1 MMDAALSLLSGQSVA
16 AHSVSSPA
24 KAGDPGLR
32 DGEGYGKGAVY
43 WIPRLR
49 GGGVTAVA
57 EVTPTGPSGNKNLLN
72 FLAYTVNCFS
82 YGPET

>member
-32 DGEGYGKGAVY
+32 DGEGYGKGAAY

-49 GGGVTAVA
+49 G
-57 EVTPTGPSGNKNLLN
+57 E
-72 FLAYTVNCFS
+72 
-82 YGPET
+82 

>member
-16 AHSVSSPA
+16 HTRCRRPRRRAIQDSETARGTERARRTGFPA
-24 KAGDPGLR
+24 FAGNDSG
-32 DGEGYGKGAVY
+32 
-43 WIPRLR
+43 
-49 GGGVTAVA
+49 A